1 MNKTCYT
8 CGGTKTANRTKDSEF
23 SWRVDK
29 ETYRSNC
36 KLCVNKKARLRNNND
51 KELKRLATFK
61 EKESIATN
69 PSGFLIAGILEMAVK
84 DHRNDDD
91 LTEFFDSSLFVEYC
105 TLINAD
111 ADYVRKHI

>member
-1 MNKTCYT
+1 MTKPDTKTCFT
-8 CGGTKTANRTKDSEF
+8 CHEEKPVSEF
-23 SWRVDK
+23 YHRGDK
-29 ETYRSNC
+29 PGYRPNC
-36 KLCVNKKARLRNNND
+36 KECYKGARLRNNSD
-51 KELKRLATFK
+51 KEKKRIAAFK

-84 DHRNDDD
+84 DHRSDDD

-105 TLINAD
+105 TLIDAD